1 MQARALPSTAAAA
14 LFAALPLA
22 LAHGDDHG
30 MDMGGMAEH
39 GAKGNAPVAVHDA
52 VGDDGWPMSYFS
64 YPEHVGLLWT
74 CVALTVITWLLVA
87 PPVVMLSAA
96 RSRLAVP
103 AQFLFLALQALT
115 LFVGIAYDA
124 KTPVLYE
131 NGAYSKL
138 RWPLFFI
145 TGIWTFLGLINF
157 YADRANASGEVGQ
170 PLSAAAMARYSRLQ
184 QVSSEHPRF
193 SHDSGQGTERNSASL
208 YGHSRSPSAES
219 DNLPSPYLDDV
230 DDFEEKPGFQQ
241 NGRADRWISRFIP
254 RVSTGRSLRLV
265 RFFYVLI
272 ERTILLL
279 GFVLLLMGTVTL
291 GGIARGDAVFNI
303 LAHYVKGAIFFWYG
317 LLTLGRWMGC
327 FADFGW
333 AWNVKPGEHLVGRW
347 KARIP
352 TAEFTE
358 SFVIFLYGSSNVFM
372 EHLAAWGGAWTA
384 QDLEHVSISVMFFGG
399 GALGMLIESKRVREL
414 LNSAML
420 SSRDPISHSADE
432 KWEQPKT
439 YRVSLNPMPAMVILL
454 LGMMMGSHHQASML
468 SSMVHKQ
475 WGNMFVGFALAR
487 AATYLLLYLS
497 PPTSFLPARP
507 PTEIVSSFCLVAGG
521 ITFMVSNKDTVSAL
535 ESFDL
540 DAMFTFVLTV
550 GLTALILAWT
560 VINIALKGWAFRRE
574 HASSFPRQSAGASL
588 A

>member
-1 MQARALPSTAAAA
+1 MQTRVLLLTALLP
-14 LFAALPLA
+14 ALPLA

-30 MDMGGMAEH
+30 MDMGDMAGH
-39 GAKGNAPVAVHDA
+39 GAKGDV

-64 YPEHVGLLWT
+64 YSEHVGLLWT
-74 CVALTVITWLLVA
+74 YVALTVLTWVLVA

-96 RSRLAVP
+96 RSRLTVP
-103 AQFLFLALQALT
+103 AQLFFLALQALI
-115 LFVGIAYDA
+115 LFVGVAYDA
-124 KTPVLYE
+124 KTPDLYE
-131 NGAYSKL
+131 HNAYNKL
-138 RWPLFFI
+138 KWPLFFI
-145 TGIWTFLGLINF
+145 TGAWTFLGLINL
-157 YADRANASGEVGQ
+157 YADRANGPAEAGQ
-170 PLSAAAMARYSRLQ
+170 PLSAAVMARYSRLQ
-184 QVSSEHPRF
+184 QTSSEHPRF

-208 YGHSRSPSAES
+208 YSHSRSPSAES
-219 DNLPSPYLDDV
+219 DHLPSPYHDAPLEDV
-230 DDFEEKPGFQQ
+230 DDLEEKRGFLQ
-241 NGRADRWISRFIP
+241 NSRVDHWMSRFVP
-254 RVSTGRSLRLV
+254 RVSAGRSLKLV

-279 GFVLLLMGTVTL
+279 GFVLLMMGTITI

-333 AWNVKPGEHLVGRW
+333 AWNVKPDEGLVGRW
-347 KARIP
+347 KARVP

-420 SSRDPISHSADE
+420 SSRDAMPYSADE

-439 YRVSLNPMPAMVILL
+439 YRVSLNPMPAMVIML

-475 WGNMFVGFALAR
+475 WGNMFVCFAVAR

-521 ITFMVSNKDTVSAL
+521 ITFMISNKDTVWAL

-574 HASSFPRQSAGASL
+574 HASSFPTKPSAGASL